1 MANVLN
7 WFEIPVADMERAVK
21 FYSAIFGYDSMYQM
35 NMGGSDMA
43 FFPMEDRSGVGGAL
57 CKGEWYKPT
66 LDGSIIYLNGNPDL
80 GVIIDKVE
88 AAGGK
93 VIVPKKI
100 ITEEIGYMGI
110 FIDSEGNRVA
120 LHSNK

>member
-7 WFEIPVADMERAVK
+7 WFEIPVTNMERAVK
-21 FYSAIFGYDSMYQM
+21 FYTAVFGYESMYQI
-35 NMGGSDMA
+35 NMGGFDMA
-43 FFPMEDRSGVGGAL
+43 FFPMEGEGVGGAL

-66 LDGSIIYLNGNPDL
+66 QDGAVIYLNGNPDL
-80 GVIIDKVE
+80 DKPISKVE
-88 AAGGK
+88 SAGGK
-93 VIVPKKI
+93 VIMPKKL
-100 ITEEIGYMGI
+100 ITDEIGYMAM

>member
-7 WFEIPVADMERAVK
+7 WFEIPVTDMERAVK
-21 FYSAIFGYDSMYQM
+21 FYCSIFNYDSMYQT
-35 NMGGSDMA
+35 NMGGFDMA
-43 FFPMEDRSGVGGAL
+43 FFPMEGEGVGGAL

-66 LDGSIIYLNGNPDL
+66 EDGAVIYLNGNPDL
-80 GVIIDKVE
+80 ESVLKNIE
-88 AAGGK
+88 TSGGK
-93 VIVPKKI
+93 IIQHKTL
-100 ITEEIGYMGI
+100 ITEEIGYMAL